1 MNIGVI
7 GLGYVGLANA
17 LYLAKKHTIYGYDI
31 DASKINSLQQKDA
44 YLFEDNFQEYLEQN
58 NANLNFFH
66 DIASC
71 LKHVHVIIVAV
82 PTPQAKDG
90 RCDLSALMEVV
101 GSVAQLANKNTIF
114 IIRSTVIP
122 GTHQQV
128 LNTFKSLHRE
138 DIIVVSMPE
147 FLALGSAIKDME
159 KPRRIILG
167 SHHQDV
173 FSIVKNMYGY
183 PTDVPYVIT
192 TPETAELIKY
202 ASNTLLATKVSLMNE
217 ISQIS
222 EAVGAEIESVIEGI
236 GLDPRIGPH
245 FLNPGLGFGGS
256 CFPKDLKA
264 LHMLAK
270 DHQLEGLVL
279 KAALKSNQDQT
290 IRFTKRIL
298 NRFQGNISG
307 KKIAVLGLAYKG
319 ATADVRNSPAFTVI
333 DMLTDQKAQIFAYDK
348 KATFA
353 FFECRGEKPCLAY
366 ANEIEDALIDADCA
380 IIINDAEEIKAL
392 TAETFIRLMK
402 TPIVFDGKNL
412 FKVKAMEAIE
422 YHSVGRRLD
431 Q

>member
-7 GLGYVGLANA
+7 GLGYVGLTNA
-17 LYLAKKHTIYGYDI
+17 LYLAKNHTIFGYDI

-44 YLFEDNFQEYLEQN
+44 YLFEDHFQEYLEKF
-58 NANLNFFH
+58 ASNLHFFH
-66 DIASC
+66 DLHSA
-71 LKHVHVIIVAV
+71 LKTVSVIIVAV
-82 PTPQAKDG
+82 PTPESKDG
-90 RCDLSALMEVV
+90 RCDLTALMEVV
-101 GSVAQLANKNTIF
+101 HQVASFANKNTIF

-122 GTHQQV
+122 GTHQRVMDIFQT
-128 LNTFKSLHRE
+128 LKRE
-138 DIIVVSMPE
+138 DIVVVSMPE

-159 KPRRIILG
+159 NPKRIILG
-167 SHHQDV
+167 SIYQDALLT
-173 FSIVKNMYGY
+173 VKKMYGY
-183 PTDVPYVIT
+183 PTNIHHVLT

-202 ASNTLLATKVSLMNE
+202 AANTMLATKVSLINE

-222 EAVGAEIESVIEGI
+222 EAVGANMESVIEGLS
-236 GLDPRIGPH
+236 LDPRIGSH

-264 LHMLAK
+264 LQMLAK
-270 DHQLEGLVL
+270 DHQLDGLVL
-279 KAALKSNQDQT
+279 GAALQANQDQT

-298 NRFQGNISG
+298 KRFKGNIKG
-307 KKIAVLGLAYKG
+307 KKIAVLGLSYKG

-366 ANEIEDALIDADCA
+366 ATEIEDALIDADCA
-380 IIINDAEEIKAL
+380 VIINDAEEIKAL
-392 TAETFIRLMK
+392 TADSFIKLMK

-412 FKVKAMEAIE
+412 FKLDKMTAIE
-422 YHSVGRRLD
+422 YHSVGRKTAY
-431 Q
+431 